1 LPCLASHGGSWG
13 TCAQTW
19 EKCSFF
25 DHYIIDGHTVNEK
38 KLNRP
43 HENRRCDV
51 DHAENLQDAVRAKIG
66 PGDSLSPVDQIFSPS
81 DCTLGPFDAD
91 ALLSSIGVN
100 NTLWYVGDSVTTQS
114 FFSTA
119 CLLEVS
125 GSNPRWAEDEWT
137 SLGTLPNEAQP
148 QHDGFRNE
156 MPPGG
161 GADALYRKC
170 LLVFSLAG
178 GGDVRMCQVFTSPQE
193 LLYKYP
199 GLLQRIAGNPSD
211 TVVMNFGVRTQTAH
225 NVCSAGAAPDR
236 GASH

>member
-1 LPCLASHGGSWG
+1 
-13 TCAQTW
+13 
-19 EKCSFF
+19 
-25 DHYIIDGHTVNEK
+25 
-38 KLNRP
+38 
-43 HENRRCDV
+43 
-51 DHAENLQDAVRAKIG
+51 
-66 PGDSLSPVDQIFSPS
+66 
-81 DCTLGPFDAD
+81 
-91 ALLSSIGVN
+91 
-100 NTLWYVGDSVTTQS
+100 VGDSVTVQS